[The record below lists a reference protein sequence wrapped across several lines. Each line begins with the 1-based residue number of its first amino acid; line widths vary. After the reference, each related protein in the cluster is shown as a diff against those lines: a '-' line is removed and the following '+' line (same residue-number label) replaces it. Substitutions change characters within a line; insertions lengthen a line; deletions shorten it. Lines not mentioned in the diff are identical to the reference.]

1 MSRTLEELVA
11 AIEQM
16 RDYAF
21 AYKGKREEFYQ
32 NLYAMLVTPIPRNEN
47 YENNVNKMYL
57 AAVGALTAQI
67 QPPTAETYDK
77 VVEKLNSVL
86 SGEKI
91 KAIHIATAADDAF
104 EEGYQVVGNLKE
116 KDDIPNRDYGLR
128 LALPAKRKLTK
139 KNQALVEKF
148 REELPATPLRFGN
161 RGQRRGEQS

>member
-1 MSRTLEELVA
+1 MSRTSEELVA

-21 AYKGKREEFYQ
+21 AYEGKRKEFYQ
-32 NLYAMLVTPIPRNEN
+32 NLYAMLVTSIPRNEN
-47 YENNVNKMYL
+47 YEENVEKMYL

-67 QPPTAETYDK
+67 QPPTAETYDN
-77 VVEKLNSVL
+77 VVEKLNRVL

-91 KAIHIATAADDAF
+91 KNIRIATAADDAF
-104 EEGYQVVGNLKE
+104 DEGYRVVGKLKD
-116 KDDIPNRDYGLR
+116 KGDVPNNAYELR

-148 REELPATPLRFGN
+148 RAELPATRLRFGN
-161 RGQRRGEQS
+161 RGERRGEQS